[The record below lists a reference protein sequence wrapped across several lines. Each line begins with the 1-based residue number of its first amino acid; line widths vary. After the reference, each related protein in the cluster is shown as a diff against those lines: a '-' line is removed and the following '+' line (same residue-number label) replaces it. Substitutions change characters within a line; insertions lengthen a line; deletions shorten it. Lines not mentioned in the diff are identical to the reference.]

1 MWALCVLRMST
12 KFKINGYNGLNKV
25 AMTKAFREYS
35 GKGLEDSKRMTDSLL
50 QSGVLEFE
58 IKDKEEAEKLLEKLK
73 SANANVSISN

>member
-1 MWALCVLRMST
+1 MST

-35 GKGLEDSKRMTDSLL
+35 GKGLEGSKRMTDSLL

>member
-1 MWALCVLRMST
+1 MST

-35 GKGLEDSKRMTDSLL
+35 GKGLKGSKRMTDSLL
-50 QSGVLEFE
+50 QRGVLEFE

>member
-1 MWALCVLRMST
+1 
-12 KFKINGYNGLNKV
+12 
-25 AMTKAFREYS
+25 MTKAFREYS
-35 GKGLEDSKRMTDSLL
+35 GKGLEGSKRMTDSLL